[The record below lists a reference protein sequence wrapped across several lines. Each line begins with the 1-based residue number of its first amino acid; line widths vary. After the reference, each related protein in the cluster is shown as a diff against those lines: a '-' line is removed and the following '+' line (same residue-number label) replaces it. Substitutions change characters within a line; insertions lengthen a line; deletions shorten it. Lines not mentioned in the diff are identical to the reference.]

1 MKKLLGF
8 FAVAAILLPMQAV
21 AQEPTVARGQFTSA
35 VLDREPVDEVQS
47 LDVATDRVLFFTE
60 LLNMEGK
67 TITHRWE
74 HDGAVQAEISF
85 QVGGPR
91 WRVYSSK
98 QLTPEWV
105 GKDWVVTIVDDINTV
120 YSTHTLG
127 YAGASAETAP
137 AAAEP
142 AAESTPPATQ

>member
-1 MKKLLGF
+1 MKKLLGL
-8 FAVAAILLPMQAV
+8 FAVAAILLPMQAA

-47 LDVATDRVLFFTE
+47 IDTSTDRVLFFTE

-67 TITHRWE
+67 TITHRWT
-74 HDGAVQAEISF
+74 HAGAVLAEVSF

-98 QLTPEWV
+98 QLTPEWA
-105 GKDWVVTIVDDINTV
+105 GTDWVVTVVDDINTV
-120 YSTHTLG
+120 YSTRTLS
-127 YAGASAETAP
+127 YASDSMTP
-137 AAAEP
+137 TTQ
-142 AAESTPPATQ
+142 STTQ